1 MKGKGQM
8 TDINVVKQI
17 QDLRRDLDMEVNLFQ
32 EQIELPLDEALIE
45 DKQFPKQK
53 QFSSNSGQLNKG
65 IALSKWFRKITSQFE
80 SIDPFYK

>member
-1 MKGKGQM
+1 M

-17 QDLRRDLDMEVNLFQ
+17 QDLRRDLDMEANLFH

-45 DKQFPKQK
+45 DKKISEQK
-53 QFSSNSGQLNKG
+53 QVSINSGQLNRG

>member
-1 MKGKGQM
+1 M

-17 QDLRRDLDMEVNLFQ
+17 QDLRRALDMEAHLLH
-32 EQIELPLDEALIE
+32 EQIELPLGEILIE
-45 DKQFPKQK
+45 EKQISDQK
-53 QFSSNSGQLNKG
+53 QFGSNSAQLNKG

>member
-1 MKGKGQM
+1 M
-8 TDINVVKQI
+8 TDINVAKKI
-17 QDLRRDLDMEVNLFQ
+17 QHLRRDLDMEVNLFH

-45 DKQFPKQK
+45 DKKFSEQK
-53 QFSSNSGQLNKG
+53 QLGSNLGQLSRG

>member
-1 MKGKGQM
+1 M

-17 QDLRRDLDMEVNLFQ
+17 QNLRRDLDMEVNLFH
-32 EQIELPLDEALIE
+32 EQIELPLDETLIK
-45 DKQFPKQK
+45 DKQFSEQK
-53 QFSSNSGQLNKG
+53 QYGSSSGQLSRG

>member
-1 MKGKGQM
+1 M
-8 TDINVVKQI
+8 TDINVVKKI
-17 QDLRRDLDMEVNLFQ
+17 QHLRRDLDMEVNLFH

-45 DKQFPKQK
+45 DKEFSEQK
-53 QFSSNSGQLNKG
+53 QFGRNSAQLSKG

>member
-1 MKGKGQM
+1 M

-17 QDLRRDLDMEVNLFQ
+17 QDLRRDLNMEVNLFH

-45 DKQFPKQK
+45 DKKFSEQK
-53 QFSSNSGQLNKG
+53 QISNSAQLNKG